1 MKSLQEL
8 SETGTTQSILGMKA
22 VSGNIAIGS
31 VIKLLYDEN
40 ELTGVE
46 IQKNSDSSIITVYR
60 KRIEG
65 VDEEKGELV
74 IN

>member
-8 SETGTTQSILGMKA
+8 SEMDTTQSIMGMKA
-22 VSGNIAIGS
+22 TSGNIAIGR
-31 VIKLLYDEN
+31 VIKLLYDKKGFS
-40 ELTGVE
+40 GVE
-46 IQKNSDSSIITVYR
+46 IQKDSDSSIITVYR

>member
-1 MKSLQEL
+1 MTSFQEL
-8 SETGTTQSILGMKA
+8 SDKGTTQSILGMKA
-22 VSGNIAIGS
+22 TSGNIAIGR

-40 ELTGVE
+40 KFAGVE
-46 IQKNSDSSIITVYR
+46 IQKDSDSSIITVYR

-65 VDEEKGELV
+65 VDEEKNVLI

>member
-8 SETGTTQSILGMKA
+8 SEMDTTQSILGMNAAFNKIS
-22 VSGNIAIGS
+22 VGR
-31 VIKLLYDEN
+31 VIKLLFDKKEF
-40 ELTGVE
+40 TGVE
-46 IQKNSDSSIITVYR
+46 IQKDSDSSIITVYR

-65 VDEEKGELV
+65 VDEVKNVLI

>member
-31 VIKLLYDEN
+31 VIKLLFEEN
-40 ELTGVE
+40 EFTGVE